1 MLLSRSCQYG
11 IRALLYVAIES
22 DKSKNTDLIKIT
34 EAMDISRPHLA
45 KIMQDLTKRGLVRS
59 SKRPNGGFFMTWKE
73 KSKTLLDV
81 IDSIDSLRYVKQCS
95 LGLEECDDS
104 NACPLHAEIIKVREI
119 MMKAIGKQSIENI
132 AQKIK
137 KGEFIIALK

>member
-22 DKSKNTDLIKIT
+22 DKSKNTDLIKIA

-81 IDSIDSLRYVKQCS
+81 IDSTYGGMTALEGWVFAATAGQTGLWVGSGFKGHPNYEIYYSILVVHDSFTWINS
-95 LGLEECDDS
+95 WTW
-104 NACPLHAEIIKVREI
+104 
-119 MMKAIGKQSIENI
+119 
-132 AQKIK
+132 
-137 KGEFIIALK
+137 